1 MIMIRISDLGS
12 LILIRMIPKERTLR
26 LIDDLA
32 HVCDMVRKRLHQLEE
47 MS

>member
-12 LILIRMIPKERTLR
+12 LILIRIFPKERTLR

-32 HVCDMVRKRLHQLEE
+32 HVCDMARKRLHQLEE